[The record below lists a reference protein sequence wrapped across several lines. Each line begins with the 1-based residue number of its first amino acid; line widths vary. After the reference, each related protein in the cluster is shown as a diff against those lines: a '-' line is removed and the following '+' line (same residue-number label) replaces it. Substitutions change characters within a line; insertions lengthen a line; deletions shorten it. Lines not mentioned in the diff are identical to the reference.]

1 MAGAQPEDLVLATP
15 DGLYC
20 PAGGFHTDPWRPVAA
35 ADTLQTLEASIGEAQ
50 GRAANALPK
59 QTLLA
64 SPM

>member
-1 MAGAQPEDLVLATP
+1 MAGAEPEDLVLATP

-20 PAGGFHTDPWRPVAA
+20 PAGGFHIDPGRPVAA